1 MDLVDEI
8 KIIFDELKESLPK
21 SKDVAEKIDDSYEKI
36 ISLICKKNSNIYKD
50 LIYQMTAIPISNGT
64 EKSL

>member
-1 MDLVDEI
+1 MDLIDEI
-8 KIIFDELKESLPK
+8 KIVFDELKESLPK

>member
-1 MDLVDEI
+1 MDLIDEI
-8 KIIFDELKESLPK
+8 KIVFDELKESLPK
-21 SKDVAEKIDDSYEKI
+21 STDVIEKIDESYEKI

>member
-50 LIYQMTAIPISNGT
+50 LIYQMTAIPISNKI
-64 EKSL
+64 EKSP

>member
-8 KIIFDELKESLPK
+8 KNVFDELRESLPTTE
-21 SKDVAEKIDDSYEKI
+21 DITEKLDESYEKI
-36 ISLICKKNSNIYKD
+36 ISLICKKNTNMYKD
-50 LIYQMTAIPISNGT
+50 LIQQMTAIPISKIT

>member
-21 SKDVAEKIDDSYEKI
+21 STDVTEKIDESYEKI

-50 LIYQMTAIPISNGT
+50 LIYQMTAIRISNGT